1 MLMLLGY
8 GVIAVPT
15 GIVSSELA
23 RTRSTKGNGRT
34 CPSCSIIIEDEDE
47 DEDEDANY
55 CKNCGQELEH

>member
-34 CPSCSIIIEDEDE
+34 CPSCSIIIEDED
-47 DEDEDANY
+47 ANY